1 MKAIE
6 FIKHGN
12 AIITT
17 DDYSISN
24 GVDSATVELIKI
36 DALNTV
42 SSFVTTEKFKTSIT
56 KLSNI
61 KTNIGLHL
69 DFTFGKALSIK
80 GKSLITNDKGNF
92 NKTFIQILFLSI
104 FRPQKVKQL
113 IQSEAKAQILKLV
126 EFIPKP
132 THIDGHQ
139 HIHTIPLIFDIIQK
153 IAKEYNI
160 PRIRI
165 INESIF
171 QWQVLN
177 IFNIKNTIKLLLLR
191 TLGKFNK
198 YKSSVY
204 FISIFRTCNI
214 NTRYIQKYNIPK
226 NFKTIEIMLHVGNT
240 EIDKENTS
248 KEKLHLQS
256 KWRNIEYKTAK
267 ELQVI
272 TSSNK
277 NSVLLKDVIF

>member
-6 FIKHGN
+6 FIKQGK

-24 GVDSATVELIKI
+24 GVDSATVELIKM

-80 GKSLITNDKGNF
+80 GKSLITDDKGNF

-104 FRPQKVKQL
+104 FRQQKVKQL
-113 IQSEAKAQILKLV
+113 IQSEAKAQILKLI
-126 EFIPKP
+126 EFISKP

-139 HIHTIPLIFDIIQK
+139 HIHTIPLVSKIIQK
-153 IAKEYNI
+153 LAKEHNI

-165 INESIF
+165 VNESIF

-177 IFNIKNTIKLLLLR
+177 ILNIKNIIKLLLLR
-191 TLGKFNK
+191 TLEIFNK
-198 YKSSVY
+198 HKSSIY
-204 FISIFRTCNI
+204 FISIFHTCKI
-214 NTRYIQKYNIPK
+214 KADYIKNYNIPK
-226 NFKTIEIMLHVGNT
+226 GFDNIEIMLHVGNT
-240 EIDKENTS
+240 ELDKENIS

-256 KWRNIEYKTAK
+256 KWRNIEYKAAK
-267 ELQVI
+267 ALQG
-272 TSSNK
+272 
-277 NSVLLKDVIF
+277 